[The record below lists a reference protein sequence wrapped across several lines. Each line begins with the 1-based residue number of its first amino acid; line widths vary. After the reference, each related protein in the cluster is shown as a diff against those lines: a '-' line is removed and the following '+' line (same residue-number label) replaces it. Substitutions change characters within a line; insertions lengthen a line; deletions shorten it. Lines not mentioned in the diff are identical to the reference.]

1 MRKLI
6 FLYITIL
13 MTLFISSNKVD
24 FLYAS
29 EKEEIRLYDA
39 TTILEE
45 VMTMR
50 DERIP
55 RYLLKKCKGIALIPN
70 VIKGGFIGGIKYGK
84 GVVAIKKDGEWSPPS
99 FISITGGSFGW
110 QIGAQSVDVVLV
122 IMNERGV
129 RAFLKNKFTLGA
141 DASVA
146 AGPVGRLGEISMD
159 LLLQTPIY
167 SYSKAK
173 GIFAGATLTGA
184 LVITDDNANEN
195 FYGEKVS
202 QNDILNKNVH
212 VPPEVKIFVDTLKEY
227 SK

>member
-1 MRKLI
+1 
-6 FLYITIL
+6 
-13 MTLFISSNKVD
+13 
-24 FLYAS
+24 
-29 EKEEIRLYDA
+29 
-39 TTILEE
+39 
-45 VMTMR
+45 
-50 DERIP
+50 
-55 RYLLKKCKGIALIPN
+55 
-70 VIKGGFIGGIKYGK
+70 
-84 GVVAIKKDGEWSPPS
+84 
-99 FISITGGSFGW
+99 
-110 QIGAQSVDVVLV
+110 
-122 IMNERGV
+122 MNERGV

-202 QNDILNKNVH
+202 QNDIFKKKVN